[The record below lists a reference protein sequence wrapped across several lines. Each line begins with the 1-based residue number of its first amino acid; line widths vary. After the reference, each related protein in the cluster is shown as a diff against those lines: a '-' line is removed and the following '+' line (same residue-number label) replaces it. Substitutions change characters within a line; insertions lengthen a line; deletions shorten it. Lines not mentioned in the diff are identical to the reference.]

1 MTDSVRYKVAVIGAA
16 ETTNIGRVPG
26 MSNIMLAADAAMNA
40 IADCGIDKDQIDGV
54 FSAALGGMSMVQ
66 LAHYLGITPKILDG
80 TAVGGTSF
88 LLHVRHAAA
97 ALAMG
102 YCNYALVTMGESGY
116 TRGDNIGLP
125 EGYRAGA
132 AQAPNSIGQQFE
144 GVYGT
149 VGPTSTFGM
158 GILRYM
164 KDYGLTHEQLASV
177 PVAQSK
183 WVKGNPRALR
193 PMEVTVEDVMNS
205 RMICYPLHLLEC
217 CVVTDGGGAII
228 MTTADRAKDFPTKP
242 VYILGTGESSETP
255 LVSQMEDFTESKAFR
270 VASAKA
276 FEEAQVTHDEI
287 DHVMI
292 YDAFAHLPIYALES
306 TGFLKKGEAGPF
318 IAEGNT
324 SPGGKLPVNTNGGG
338 LCYTHSGMY
347 GMYLMQ
353 ESIRQ
358 LRGEAYNQ
366 APDVKVAFCQGVGG
380 MFAAA
385 GSLIW
390 TNEPPN

>member
-1 MTDSVRYKVAVIGAA
+1 
-16 ETTNIGRVPG
+16 
-26 MSNIMLAADAAMNA
+26 
-40 IADCGIDKDQIDGV
+40 
-54 FSAALGGMSMVQ
+54 
-66 LAHYLGITPKILDG
+66 
-80 TAVGGTSF
+80 
-88 LLHVRHAAA
+88 
-97 ALAMG
+97 
-102 YCNYALVTMGESGY
+102 
-116 TRGDNIGLP
+116 
-125 EGYRAGA
+125 
-132 AQAPNSIGQQFE
+132 
-144 GVYGT
+144 
-149 VGPTSTFGM
+149 
-158 GILRYM
+158 
-164 KDYGLTHEQLASV
+164 
-177 PVAQSK
+177 VAQSK
-183 WVKGNPRALR
+183 WVNGNPRALR

-217 CVVTDGGGAII
+217 CVVTDGGGAIV
-228 MTTADRAKDFPTKP
+228 MTTAERAKDFPKKP

-255 LVSQMEDFTESKAFR
+255 LVSQMEDFTTSKAFR

-276 FEEAQVTHDEI
+276 FDEAQVSHDDI

-292 YDAFAHLPIYALES
+292 YDAFAHLPIYALED

-338 LCYTHSGMY
+338 MCYTHSGMY

-353 ESIRQ
+353 ESLRQ

-366 APDVKVAFCQGVGG
+366 VPDVQVGFCQGVGG

-390 TNEPPN
+390 TNEPPH

>member
-1 MTDSVRYKVAVIGAA
+1 VRA
-16 ETTNIGRVPG
+16 PG
-26 MSNIMLAADAAMNA
+26 GQS
-40 IADCGIDKDQIDGV
+40 
-54 FSAALGGMSMVQ
+54 
-66 LAHYLGITPKILDG
+66 
-80 TAVGGTSF
+80 
-88 LLHVRHAAA
+88 
-97 ALAMG
+97 
-102 YCNYALVTMGESGY
+102 
-116 TRGDNIGLP
+116 
-125 EGYRAGA
+125 
-132 AQAPNSIGQQFE
+132 PNSIGMQFE

-149 VGPTSTFGM
+149 SGPTSTFGM

-164 KDYGLTHEQLASV
+164 KDYGLTPEQLASV

-183 WVKGNPRALR
+183 WVNGNPRALR

-205 RMICYPLHLLEC
+205 RWICYPLHLLEC
-217 CVVTDGGGAII
+217 CVVTDGGGAIV
-228 MTTADRAKDFPTKP
+228 MTTADRAKDFPKKP

-255 LVSQMEDFTESKAFR
+255 LVSQMEDFTQSKAFN
-270 VASAKA
+270 VASTKA
-276 FEEAQVTHDEI
+276 FDEAQVSRDEI
-287 DHVMI
+287 DHIMI

-353 ESIRQ
+353 ESLRQ

-366 APDVKVAFCQGVGG
+366 VDGVEVGFCQGVGG

-390 TNEPPN
+390 TNQPQG